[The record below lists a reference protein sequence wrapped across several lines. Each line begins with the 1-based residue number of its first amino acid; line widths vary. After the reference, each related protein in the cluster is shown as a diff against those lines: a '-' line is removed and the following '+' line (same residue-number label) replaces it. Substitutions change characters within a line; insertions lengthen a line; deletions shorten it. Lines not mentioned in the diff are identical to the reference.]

1 MMVWS
6 AHETSTPRSMIVRGA
21 RMESIEVLADTKS
34 WGFGHDVRQ
43 PRPSFA
49 MTALSLR

>member
-1 MMVWS
+1 MVVWS
-6 AHETSTPRSMIVRGA
+6 AHQASAPRSVTARNA
-21 RMESIEVLADTKS
+21 RMESSEVLADVKS

-49 MTALSLR
+49 ASTLSLR